1 MRRVFVFGAV
11 ACLALLLA
19 VPVYS
24 QAPQTSPVLLQGTQV
39 KLSLLTGLSTSV
51 TREGDPFIAAVTEPV
66 YLGDQLILPAGT
78 RVMGEVGSVEQPK
91 RFSWFRGKASLALYI
106 RAIEMEGR
114 EIPAPMS
121 ILAIY
126 DGSAD
131 RGKKRGDL
139 KTVEGVLVERKHD
152 VGGDLKVIGLGSGG
166 GTVVGAIFSH
176 AMRGLV
182 FGLAGSTGYVMIR
195 KGKDVELPA
204 QSTMLVRVD
213 GSVTLPAAAQAT
225 QPYISGHP

>member
-1 MRRVFVFGAV
+1 MRRVVLFGAV

-24 QAPQTSPVLLQGTQV
+24 QNPPVLLQGTQV
-39 KLSLLTGLSTSV
+39 KLSLLTGLSTTV
-51 TREGDPFIAAVTEPV
+51 TREGDPFIASVVEPV

-78 RVMGEVGSVEQPK
+78 RVIGEVGSVEKPK
-91 RFSWFRGKASLALYI
+91 RFSWFRGKSSLALYI

-114 EIPAPMS
+114 EIPATMS

-126 DGSAD
+126 QEGSD

-152 VGGDLKVIGLGSGG
+152 VGGDLKVIGLGTGG
-166 GTVVGAIFSH
+166 GTVIGAVFSH

-182 FGLAGSTGYVMIR
+182 FGLVGGAGYVMVR

-204 QSTMLVRVD
+204 RSTMLVRVD
-213 GSVTLPAAAQAT
+213 GSVTLPYPPQAA